1 MALSQDFIKT
11 LAKYYQ
17 EFLSSDFKKARAPK
31 RRFTSTDPKKR
42 RVGIVVDKY
51 TNLYSKFVDVLS
63 KEKIESRQFT
73 VTKNQFSTQL
83 SEINKKKLKTEIE
96 KIDFE
101 KVKAGFSE
109 IVLPLS
115 DKYTNSKS
123 SPNNDLEFELFN
135 TAVSN
140 LFRAAVV
147 TELVDNISASIESV
161 KQEH

>member
-73 VTKNQFSTQL
+73 
-83 SEINKKKLKTEIE
+83 KK
-96 KIDFE
+96 
-101 KVKAGFSE
+101 
-109 IVLPLS
+109 
-115 DKYTNSKS
+115 
-123 SPNNDLEFELFN
+123 
-135 TAVSN
+135 
-140 LFRAAVV
+140 
-147 TELVDNISASIESV
+147 SILHSV
-161 KQEH
+161 I